1 MDQSNRARAGL
12 HRLVLPVAAALIA
25 NPGAARTYSRTGE
38 PLPQEVGYLM
48 LGVFAV
54 LALVALG
61 TVLLVVVAKWKIF
74 EKAGR
79 PGWAAIVP
87 IYNKL
92 VMLRMVGRPDWWI
105 VLVFIP
111 PVNLGV
117 SVLLNIDLAKVFD
130 REEIFAV
137 GLILLPF
144 VFYPILAFGDAAYI
158 GPREASGEIGGVT
171 RP

>member
-1 MDQSNRARAGL
+1 MKQFRRMPGWISAGVAPVSA
-12 HRLVLPVAAALIA
+12 LVLSSPCAAE
-25 NPGAARTYSRTGE
+25 TYRYSKDT
-38 PLPQEVGYLM
+38 LPEEIGFLM

-54 LALVALG
+54 LALLALG
-61 TVLLVVVAKWKIF
+61 TVILVVVAKWKIF
-74 EKAGR
+74 EKAGQ
-79 PGWAAIVP
+79 PGWAAIIP

-92 VMLRMVGRPDWWI
+92 IMLRIVGRPDWWI

-130 REEIFAV
+130 REEIFAI

-144 VFYPILAFGDAAYI
+144 VFYPILAFGDASY
-158 GPREASGEIGGVT
+158 REPQKASGEITGVT

>member
-1 MDQSNRARAGL
+1 MNLRHRTGIVL
-12 HRLVLPVAAALIA
+12 HRLMLPLAVVLLSR
-25 NPGAARTYSRTGE
+25 PGAAGAYGRAKE
-38 PLPQEVGYLM
+38 PLPAEVGYLM

-54 LALVALG
+54 LALLALG
-61 TVLLVVVAKWKIF
+61 TVILVIVAKWKIF
-74 EKAGR
+74 EKAGQ
-79 PGWAAIVP
+79 PGWAAIIP

-92 VMLRMVGRPDWWI
+92 IMLRIVGRPDWWI

-144 VFYPILAFGDAAYI
+144 VFYPILAFGDASYSK
-158 GPREASGEIGGVT
+158 PQRASGQIDGVT